1 MLLLICSVVSGLQQ
15 TEMEGRFSDRQSWRL
30 VSVVDITL
38 LKFSPGEAAQTVYL
52 LSPLTGP
59 ALLIYHDRLP
69 TLMAIIHSLVH
80 RKAHRA
86 AGLKPGVRSC
96 GREGG
101 EMSAATR

>member
-1 MLLLICSVVSGLQQ
+1 
-15 TEMEGRFSDRQSWRL
+15 MEGSFSDRQSWRL

-38 LKFSPGEAAQTVYL
+38 LKFSPVEAAQTVYL

-59 ALLIYHDRLP
+59 ALLIYHDQLP

-86 AGLKPGVRSC
+86 AGSEPGVRSW

-101 EMSAATR
+101 ELSAATR